1 MGGQGSGRQRQSF
14 SCGTV
19 QRYRQHRR
27 NGENCKQ
34 CLDAAN
40 EYARL
45 RYKPRA
51 KSGTRSSRGVKIA
64 KGVINRQMVRQF
76 KLDAGHCMDCAME
89 TNERTIVCFDLD
101 HRDPQQKSFTI
112 SYMIDKAN
120 PNDMREELAKCDVV
134 CRNCHALRTY
144 DGQHHLV
151 RRDEVTTHLSL
162 FD

>member
-1 MGGQGSGRQRQSF
+1 MGGKGSGRERQHF

-27 NGENCKQ
+27 IGENCKQ

-40 EYARL
+40 EYARM
-45 RYKPRA
+45 RYKSKVRKP
-51 KSGTRSSRGVKIA
+51 KVKNPNKVP
-64 KGVINRQMVRQF
+64 KGAINRQMVRQF
-76 KLDAGHCMDCAME
+76 KLDAGHCMDCNME
-89 TNERTIVCFDLD
+89 VNDRTIVCFDLD
-101 HRDPQQKSFTI
+101 HRDPQEKSFTI
-112 SYMIDKAN
+112 SYMIDRAS
-120 PNDMREELAKCDVV
+120 PNDIRDELQKCDVV

-151 RRDEVTTHLSL
+151 RRDETTTHLSL